1 MIIFDPTK
9 DAIEDFASNNDINK
23 HIVLNMLVA
32 HFMELAQGG
41 VYDYMLWNKS
51 NQNISLTKIWIEVI
65 LQKYRIYLGSPS
77 CSTVTLERVIEFR
90 T

>member
-41 VYDYMLWNKS
+41 VYDYML
-51 NQNISLTKIWIEVI
+51 
-65 LQKYRIYLGSPS
+65 
-77 CSTVTLERVIEFR
+77 
-90 T
+90 